1 MEPDKS
7 ALRARLRV
15 TRSTRTADERSA
27 AAEAVRDHLLA
38 LPSLGSARRVAS
50 YLALP
55 TEPSL
60 EPLHEVL
67 LGRGVDVVVPV
78 VVDGES
84 LDWVAL
90 SPGGI
95 STPGRL
101 GIREPDG
108 RRLGADALADV
119 DLVLAPAT
127 AVDHAGHRLGQGGG
141 YYDRVLAGL
150 RAPVCAVV
158 FADELLPEVPHEP
171 HDVPVQLAV
180 TEQGVFRIPQP

>member
-1 MEPDKS
+1 V
-7 ALRARLRV
+7 LL
-15 TRSTRTADERSA
+15 ERG
-27 AAEAVRDHLLA
+27 V
-38 LPSLGSARRVAS
+38 
-50 YLALP
+50 
-55 TEPSL
+55 
-60 EPLHEVL
+60 EVL
-67 LGRGVDVVVPV
+67 VPV
-78 VVDGES
+78 IVDDET

-90 SPGGI
+90 SPAGT
-95 STPGRL
+95 SATHTFTSGRL
-101 GIREPDG
+101 GIREPTG
-108 RRLGADALADV
+108 PRLGRGALADV

-141 YYDRVLAGL
+141 YYDRALAGV

>member
-15 TRSTRTADERSA
+15 TRSTRPSEERSA
-27 AAEAVRDHLLA
+27 AAAAVRDHLLA

-55 TEPSL
+55 DEPSL

-67 LGRGVDVVVPV
+67 LERGIEVVVPV
-78 VVDGES
+78 VVDDRT

-90 SPGGI
+90 SPAG
-95 STPGRL
+95 SFTTGRL
-101 GIREPDG
+101 GIREPTG
-108 RRLGADALADV
+108 PRLGPGALADV

-141 YYDRVLAGL
+141 YYDRVLADV